1 MKLVIFDFDGT
12 LFDSYRALVPV
23 YQEAFHV
30 IGEECT
36 KEQVADYIHVSLQKV
51 IEERKIMPP
60 LLEPFVRT
68 IIAAL
73 DYPKNIELTDIFPET
88 KETLDKLKE
97 QGYTLAI
104 MTGNSV
110 LHISKVLKMFDVEKD
125 FAILV
130 GNDIVEKPKPYP
142 DGLLFTL
149 ENLNCPKEQ
158 AVYVGDSLNDM
169 LAAENAGIKG
179 ILIDRKNEY
188 PSYHKTKI
196 SSLSFLLK
204 EEDLLPQE

>member
-60 LLEPFVRT
+60 HLEHFVRT

-149 ENLNCPKEQ
+149 EKLNCPKEQ
-158 AVYVGDSLNDM
+158 AVYVGDSINDM

>member
-60 LLEPFVRT
+60 HLAPFVRT

-130 GNDIVEKPKPYP
+130 GNDIIEKPKPYP

-149 ENLNCPKEQ
+149 EKLNCPKEQ

>member
-23 YQEAFHV
+23 YQEAFHI

-60 LLEPFVRT
+60 HLELFVRT

-149 ENLNCPKEQ
+149 EKLNCPKEQ

>member
-30 IGEECT
+30 IGEECS

-51 IEERKIMPP
+51 IEERKITPP
-60 LLEPFVRT
+60 HLEPFVKT

-149 ENLNCPKEQ
+149 EKLNCPKEQ